1 MTSTTHD
8 SAGRNPGDKN
18 ADRASNDATTSDK
31 SELFDHGGHLF
42 MVVAAVVVGLA
53 GALGAVLFRLLI
65 RIVQALAFEGPDA
78 VAMLIDE
85 GIAAETHDPLEAA
98 KELAWYWRIAIPAIG
113 GLLVGPLIYF
123 FAREARGHGIPEV
136 MKAVAIRGG
145 VIRAR
150 IVGVKAL
157 ASALTIGTGG
167 SVGREGPIVQIGSAF
182 GSAVGQWLKL
192 NAAGVRTLVGC
203 GAAAGISATFN
214 APIAGAIFAAE
225 IIVGDFAVT
234 QFTPI
239 VISSVV
245 ASVITRYAIGNHP
258 AFLVPDYEI
267 VSPFEL
273 LPYMAA
279 GVIAGLVAVAFI
291 RSLNLAED
299 FFGRVPM
306 PEWSKAALGGAIVGA
321 VAIWLP
327 NVYGVGY
334 TTISDALSG
343 SLPIALL
350 AMLVV
355 AKIFATSVTIGSG
368 GSGGIFAPSLFMGAM
383 AGGVVGHLVVQYFP
397 GATASSGAYALVTMG
412 AVVAATTHA
421 PVSAIIIIFELTQT
435 IDIIPALMTACVI
448 STLVS
453 QLSYRDSIYTT
464 KLRRQ
469 GIDIFETKDP
479 NVLKGLFVRD
489 VIVPD
494 PEVVPASADFKTVL
508 DLVVQSPHSQFYVAS
523 PNGDHL
529 GAISLLELRRL
540 IYEQE
545 TLQHVVVAGDLV
557 DRSHPTVTD
566 EVDLS
571 VVMKIFSASHVDE
584 IAVVDADDA
593 KRLVGT
599 VREKD
604 VIEASN
610 REQLRRD
617 LAGGFQTSMSA
628 AGTGQTV
635 DLGDGYQLRE
645 IMAPPHVTGLS
656 LRQLTLRE
664 RVGVQVLLVRSRKP
678 EGGRHLRV
686 PHGGDVLV
694 EGDAVIVAGTK
705 QALDMLDALSAQ
717 PPPRIDD

>member
-1 MTSTTHD
+1 
-8 SAGRNPGDKN
+8 
-18 ADRASNDATTSDK
+18 
-31 SELFDHGGHLF
+31 
-42 MVVAAVVVGLA
+42 MVGAAIFVGLA

-65 RIVQALAFEGPDA
+65 RLVQGFAFEGTEG
-78 VAMLIDE
+78 VLSVFEE

-98 KELAWYWRIAIPAIG
+98 RTLAWYWKIAIPAAG
-113 GLLVGPLIYF
+113 GMIVGPLIYF

-136 MKAVAIRGG
+136 MKAVAVRGG

-157 ASALTIGTGG
+157 ASALSIGTGG

-182 GSAVGQWLKL
+182 GSAIGQRLML

-245 ASVITRYAIGNHP
+245 ASVVTRYAIGNHP
-258 AFLVPDYEI
+258 AFIVPDYEI

-273 LPYMAA
+273 VPYMVA

-291 RSLNLAED
+291 RTLSFSEE
-299 FFGRVPM
+299 FFEKVPM
-306 PEWSKAALGGAIVGA
+306 PEWSRAALGGAIVGTM
-321 VAIWLP
+321 AIWLP

-334 TTISDALSG
+334 TTISGALAG
-343 SLPIALL
+343 TLTAGL
-350 AMLVV
+350 MGVLVV
-355 AKIFATSVTIGSG
+355 AKILATSITIGSG
-368 GSGGIFAPSLFMGAM
+368 GSGGIFAPSLFLGAM
-383 AGGVVGHLVVQYFP
+383 AGGVVGTLVEQYFP

-453 QLSYRDSIYTT
+453 QLSNRDSIYTT

-469 GIDIFETKDP
+469 GIDIFEAKNP
-479 NVLKGLFVRD
+479 NVLKDLFVRD
-489 VIVPD
+489 VIGLNPV
-494 PEVVPASADFKTVL
+494 VVPASADFKTVL
-508 DLVVQSPHSQFYVAS
+508 DLVVQSSHSQFYVSS
-523 PNGDHL
+523 PSGAHL

-540 IYEQE
+540 IYEQD
-545 TLQHVVVAGDLV
+545 TLQHIVVAGDLV
-557 DRSHPTVTD
+557 DSSHPTVTD
-566 EVDLS
+566 DVDLS
-571 VVMKIFSASHVDE
+571 VVMKILSASHFDE
-584 IAVVDADDA
+584 IAVVDADDST
-593 KRLVGT
+593 RLVGT

-617 LAGGFQTSMSA
+617 LAGGIQTSITA
-628 AGTGQTV
+628 AGSGQTV

-645 IMAPPHVTGLS
+645 MMAPPHVTGRS

-664 RVGVQVLLVRSRKP
+664 RVGVQVLLVRSKKP
-678 EGGRHLRV
+678 EGGSHLRV
-686 PHGGDVLV
+686 PHGDDVLV

-705 QALDMLDALSAQ
+705 AALDMLDSLSAQ
-717 PPPRIDD
+717 PPPETTGF

>member
-1 MTSTTHD
+1 
-8 SAGRNPGDKN
+8 
-18 ADRASNDATTSDK
+18 
-31 SELFDHGGHLF
+31 
-42 MVVAAVVVGLA
+42 MVVAAVFVGLA

-65 RIVQALAFEGPDA
+65 RLVQGFAFEGTDGLLA
-78 VAMLIDE
+78 VIDE
-85 GIAAETHDPLEAA
+85 GIAAETVDPLAA
-98 KELAWYWRIAIPAIG
+98 AQNLAWYWRIAIPAAG

-136 MKAVAIRGG
+136 MKAVAVRGG

-150 IVGVKAL
+150 IVGIKAL
-157 ASALTIGTGG
+157 ASALSIGTGG

-182 GSAVGQWLKL
+182 GSTVGQWMKL

-245 ASVITRYAIGNHP
+245 ASVVTRYAIGNHP
-258 AFLVPDYEI
+258 AFVVPDYEI

-279 GVIAGLVAVAFI
+279 GIVAGLVAVAFI
-291 RSLNLAED
+291 RTLTLSED
-299 FFGRVPM
+299 LFARVPL
-306 PEWSKAALGGAIVGA
+306 PEWSRAALGGAIVGTM
-321 VAIWLP
+321 AIWLP

-334 TTISDALSG
+334 TTISGALAG
-343 SLPIALL
+343 TLTAGLMGI
-350 AMLVV
+350 LVV
-355 AKIFATSVTIGSG
+355 AKIIATSVTIGSG
-368 GSGGIFAPSLFMGAM
+368 GSGGVFAPSLFLGAT
-383 AGGVVGHLVVQYFP
+383 AGGVIGTLVEQYFP

-412 AVVAATTHA
+412 AVVAAATHA

-448 STLVS
+448 STLVA
-453 QLSYRDSIYTT
+453 QLCYRDSIYTT

-469 GIDIFETKDP
+469 GIDMFETKNP
-479 NVLKGLFVRD
+479 NVLKELWVRD
-489 VIVPD
+489 VIVLD
-494 PEVVPASADFKTVL
+494 PVVIPASADFKTVL
-508 DLVVQSPHSQFYVAS
+508 DLVVQSSHSQFYVES
-523 PNGDHL
+523 PSGAFL

-557 DRSHPTVTD
+557 DSSHPSVTD
-566 EVDLS
+566 DVDLS
-571 VVMKIFSASHVDE
+571 VVMKIFSTSHIDE
-584 IAVVDADDA
+584 IAVVDADDP
-593 KRLVGT
+593 KILVGT
-599 VREKD
+599 IREKD

-617 LAGGFQTSMSA
+617 LAGGMQTSISA
-628 AGTGQTV
+628 AGSGQTV
-635 DLGDGYQLRE
+635 ELGDGYQLRE
-645 IMAPPHVTGLS
+645 IMASPHVTGSTLRRLS
-656 LRQLTLRE
+656 LRE
-664 RVGVQVLLVRSRKP
+664 RVGVQVLLVRSRAP

-686 PHGGDVLV
+686 PHGDDVLV
-694 EGDAVIVAGTK
+694 EGDAMIVAGTTA
-705 QALDMLDALSAQ
+705 ALDMLDALGAQ
-717 PPPRIDD
+717 PPPA

>member
-1 MTSTTHD
+1 LTLTSTD
-8 SAGRNPGDKN
+8 
-18 ADRASNDATTSDK
+18 TSRLL
-31 SELFDHGGHLF
+31 ERGGHLF
-42 MVVAAVVVGLA
+42 MVGAAIVVGLA
-53 GALGAVLFRLLI
+53 GALGAVLFRFLI
-65 RIVQALAFEGPDA
+65 RGVQAFAFEGSDA
-78 VAMLIDE
+78 VGMLIDE
-85 GIAAETHDPLEAA
+85 GFAAETHDPLEAA
-98 KELAWYWRIAIPAIG
+98 RHLAWYWRIAIPATG
-113 GLLVGPLIYF
+113 GLLVGPLIYV

-136 MKAVAIRGG
+136 MKAVAVRGG

-167 SVGREGPIVQIGSAF
+167 SAGREGPIVQIGSAF
-182 GSAVGQWLKL
+182 GSTIGQWFNL

-234 QFTPI
+234 QFMPI

-245 ASVITRYAIGNHP
+245 ASVVTRYAIGNHP
-258 AFLVPDYEI
+258 AFLVPPYEI
-267 VSPFEL
+267 ISPFEL
-273 LPYMAA
+273 IPYMAA
-279 GVIAGLVAVAFI
+279 GVVAGLVAVAFI
-291 RSLNLAED
+291 RSLTFSED
-299 FFGRVPM
+299 FFEKIQL
-306 PEWSKAALGGAIVGA
+306 PEWSRAALGGAIIGI

-327 NVYGVGY
+327 NIYGVGY

-343 SLPIALL
+343 ALPTLLL
-350 AMLVV
+350 AALVL

-383 AGGVVGHLVVQYFP
+383 AGGVIGNLVEQYFP

-435 IDIIPALMTACVI
+435 IEIVPALMTACVI

-453 QLSYRDSIYTT
+453 QLLNRDSIYTT

-489 VIVPD
+489 VMVPN
-494 PEVVPASADFKTVL
+494 PEVIQASADFKTVL

-540 IYEQE
+540 IYEQDA
-545 TLQHVVVAGDLV
+545 LQHVVIAGDLV
-557 DRSHPTVTD
+557 DSAHPTVTD
-566 EVDLS
+566 DVDLS

-584 IAVVDADDA
+584 IAVVDADDD

-599 VREKD
+599 VLEKD

-617 LAGGFQTSMSA
+617 LAGGFQTSVSA
-628 AGTGQTV
+628 AGRGQTV

-645 IMAPPHVTGLS
+645 IMAPPHVTGRS

-678 EGGRHLRV
+678 EGGAHLRV
-686 PHGGDVLV
+686 PHGDDILI
-694 EGDAVIVAGTK
+694 EGDAVIVAGTTDS
-705 QALDMLDALSAQ
+705 LDKLDALGSQ
-717 PPPRIDD
+717 PPPAVAD

>member
-1 MTSTTHD
+1 
-8 SAGRNPGDKN
+8 
-18 ADRASNDATTSDK
+18 
-31 SELFDHGGHLF
+31 
-42 MVVAAVVVGLA
+42 MVGAAIAVGLA
-53 GALGAVLFRLLI
+53 GAIGAVLFRLMI
-65 RIVQALAFEGPDA
+65 RTVQALAFEGPDGIPA
-78 VAMLIDE
+78 LIEE
-85 GIAAETHDPLEAA
+85 GIAAETNDPLEVARS
-98 KELAWYWRIAIPAIG
+98 LAWYWRIAIPAAG

-136 MKAVAIRGG
+136 MKAVAVRGG

-150 IVGVKAL
+150 VVGVKAL

-182 GSAVGQWLKL
+182 GSSLGQWLKL

-245 ASVITRYAIGNHP
+245 ASVATRYAIGNHP
-258 AFLVPDYEI
+258 AFRVPDYEI

-273 LPYMAA
+273 APYMLA
-279 GVIAGLVAVAFI
+279 GVVAGVVAVAFI
-291 RSLNLAED
+291 RMLSFSED
-299 FFGRVPM
+299 FFERLPM
-306 PEWSKAALGGAIVGA
+306 PEWSRAALGGAIVGS

-334 TTISDALSG
+334 TTITGALSG
-343 SLPIALL
+343 TLPAALMALL
-350 AMLVV
+350 VL

-383 AGGVVGHLVVQYFP
+383 AGGVIGHLVEGYYP
-397 GATASSGAYALVTMG
+397 GASASSGAYALVTMG

-453 QLSYRDSIYTT
+453 QLAHRDSIYTT

-469 GIDIFETKDP
+469 GIDIHEALDP
-479 NVLKGLFVRD
+479 NVLKGLYVRD

-508 DLVVQSPHSQFYVAS
+508 DLVVQSPHSQFYVAG
-523 PNGDHL
+523 PNGDYL

-540 IYEQE
+540 IYEQDA
-545 TLQHVVVAGDLV
+545 LQHVVVAGDLV
-557 DRSHPTVTD
+557 DTHHPTVTD
-566 EVDLS
+566 DVDLS
-571 VVMKIFSASHVDE
+571 VVMQIFSASHVDE

-593 KRLVGT
+593 TRLVGT

-604 VIEASN
+604 VIDASN

-617 LAGGFQTSMSA
+617 LAGGFHTSVTT
-628 AGTGQTV
+628 AGRGQTV

-645 IMAPPHVTGLS
+645 IFAPPHVTGRS
-656 LRQLTLRE
+656 LKDLALRE
-664 RVGVQVLLVRSRKP
+664 RVGVQVLLVRTRTPDGQPS
-678 EGGRHLRV
+678 LRV
-686 PHGGDVLV
+686 PHGADVLH
-694 EGDAVIVAGTK
+694 EGETLIIAGTRT
-705 QALDMLDALSAQ
+705 ALDMLDALPAQ
-717 PPPRIDD
+717 PPPETATA

>member
-1 MTSTTHD
+1 MT
-8 SAGRNPGDKN
+8 
-18 ADRASNDATTSDK
+18 TTSIEPSQLLDR
-31 SELFDHGGHLF
+31 GGHLF
-42 MVVAAVVVGLA
+42 MVGAAIVVGLA

-65 RIVQALAFEGPDA
+65 RTVQTIAFEGPDA
-78 VAMLIDE
+78 LGGLIEE
-85 GIAAETHDPLEAA
+85 GIAAETSDPLEVAQS
-98 KELAWYWRIAIPAIG
+98 LAWYWRIAIPAFG
-113 GLLVGPLIYF
+113 GLMVGPLIYF

-182 GSAVGQWLKL
+182 GSTIGQWLKL

-225 IIVGDFAVT
+225 IIVGDFAVI

-245 ASVITRYAIGNHP
+245 ASVVTRYAIGNHP
-258 AFLVPDYEI
+258 AFIVPDYEI
-267 VSPFEL
+267 ISPFEL
-273 LPYMAA
+273 LPYMVA
-279 GVIAGLVAVAFI
+279 GVVAGIVAVVFI
-291 RSLNLAED
+291 RTLSLSED
-299 FFGRVPM
+299 LFAKVPL
-306 PEWSKAALGGAIVGA
+306 PEWSRAALGGAIVGV
-321 VAIWLP
+321 VAIQLP

-334 TTISDALSG
+334 TTISGALAG
-343 SLPIALL
+343 ALPAALM
-350 AMLVV
+350 ATLVL

-383 AGGVVGHLVVQYFP
+383 AGGVVGHLVEQYFP

-435 IDIIPALMTACVI
+435 IDIIPALMTACVV

-453 QLSYRDSIYTT
+453 QLSNRDSIYTE
-464 KLRRQ
+464 KLVRQ

-489 VIVPD
+489 VILPV
-494 PEVVPASADFKTVL
+494 PEVIPASADFKTVL

-540 IYEQE
+540 IYEQDA
-545 TLQHVVVAGDLV
+545 LQHVVVAGDLV
-557 DRSHPTVTD
+557 DTAHPTVTD
-566 EVDLS
+566 DVDLS
-571 VVMKIFSASHVDE
+571 VVMKIFSASHIDE
-584 IAVVDADDA
+584 MAVVDADDD

-599 VREKD
+599 VLEKD

-617 LAGGFQTSMSA
+617 LAGGFQTSVSA
-628 AGTGQTV
+628 AGRGQTV

-645 IMAPPHVTGLS
+645 IMAPPHVTGRS
-656 LRQLTLRE
+656 LRQLALRE

-678 EGGRHLRV
+678 GGGALLRV
-686 PHGGDVLV
+686 PHGDDILR
-694 EGDAVIVAGTK
+694 EGDTVIIAGTLD
-705 QALDMLDALSAQ
+705 ALDKLDALSAQ
-717 PPPRIDD
+717 PPPEAAN

>member
-1 MTSTTHD
+1 LTLTSTD
-8 SAGRNPGDKN
+8 
-18 ADRASNDATTSDK
+18 TSRLL
-31 SELFDHGGHLF
+31 ERGGHLF
-42 MVVAAVVVGLA
+42 MVGAAIVVGLA
-53 GALGAVLFRLLI
+53 GALGAVLFRFLI
-65 RIVQALAFEGPDA
+65 RGVQAFAFEGSDA
-78 VAMLIDE
+78 VGMLIDE
-85 GIAAETHDPLEAA
+85 GFAAETHDPLEAA
-98 KELAWYWRIAIPAIG
+98 RHLAWYWRIAIPAAG
-113 GLLVGPLIYF
+113 GLLVGPLIYV

-136 MKAVAIRGG
+136 MKAVAVRGG

-167 SVGREGPIVQIGSAF
+167 SAGREGPIVQIGSAF
-182 GSAVGQWLKL
+182 GSTIGQWFNL

-234 QFTPI
+234 QFMPI

-245 ASVITRYAIGNHP
+245 ASVVTRYAIGNNP
-258 AFLVPDYEI
+258 AFLVPPYEI
-267 VSPFEL
+267 ISPFEL
-273 LPYMAA
+273 IPYMAA
-279 GVIAGLVAVAFI
+279 GVVAGLVAVAFI
-291 RSLNLAED
+291 RSLTFSED
-299 FFGRVPM
+299 FFEKIQL
-306 PEWSKAALGGAIVGA
+306 PEWSRAALGGAIVGI

-327 NVYGVGY
+327 NIYGVGY

-343 SLPIALL
+343 ALPTLLL
-350 AMLVV
+350 AALVL

-383 AGGVVGHLVVQYFP
+383 AGGVIGNLVEQYFP

-435 IDIIPALMTACVI
+435 IDIVPALMTACVI

-453 QLSYRDSIYTT
+453 QLLNRDSIYTT

-489 VIVPD
+489 VMVPN
-494 PEVVPASADFKTVL
+494 PEVIQASADFKTVL

-540 IYEQE
+540 IYEQDA
-545 TLQHVVVAGDLV
+545 LQHVVIAGDLV
-557 DRSHPTVTD
+557 DSAHPTVTD
-566 EVDLS
+566 DVDLS
-571 VVMKIFSASHVDE
+571 VVMKIFSASHLDE
-584 IAVVDADDA
+584 IAVVDADDD

-599 VREKD
+599 VLEKD

-617 LAGGFQTSMSA
+617 LAGGFQTSVSA
-628 AGTGQTV
+628 AGRGQTV

-645 IMAPPHVTGLS
+645 IMAPPHVTGRS

-678 EGGRHLRV
+678 EGGAHLRV
-686 PHGGDVLV
+686 PHGDDILI
-694 EGDAVIVAGTK
+694 EGDAVIVAGTTDS
-705 QALDMLDALSAQ
+705 LDKLDALGAQ
-717 PPPRIDD
+717 PPPALAD

>member
-1 MTSTTHD
+1 
-8 SAGRNPGDKN
+8 
-18 ADRASNDATTSDK
+18 
-31 SELFDHGGHLF
+31 
-42 MVVAAVVVGLA
+42 MVGAAIVVGLA
-53 GALGAVLFRLLI
+53 GALGAVLFRFLI
-65 RIVQALAFEGPDA
+65 RGVQAFAFEGSDA
-78 VAMLIDE
+78 VGMLIDE
-85 GIAAETHDPLEAA
+85 GFAAETHDPLEAA
-98 KELAWYWRIAIPAIG
+98 RHLAWYWRIAIPATG
-113 GLLVGPLIYF
+113 GLLVGPLIYV

-136 MKAVAIRGG
+136 MKAVAVRGG

-167 SVGREGPIVQIGSAF
+167 SAGREGPIVQIGSAF
-182 GSAVGQWLKL
+182 GSTIGQWFNL

-234 QFTPI
+234 QFMPI

-245 ASVITRYAIGNHP
+245 ASVVTRYAIGNHP
-258 AFLVPDYEI
+258 AFLVPPYEI
-267 VSPFEL
+267 ISPFEL
-273 LPYMAA
+273 IPYMAA
-279 GVIAGLVAVAFI
+279 GVVAGLVAVAFI
-291 RSLNLAED
+291 RSLTFSED
-299 FFGRVPM
+299 FFEKIQL
-306 PEWSKAALGGAIVGA
+306 PEWSRAALGGAIIGI

-327 NVYGVGY
+327 NIYGVGY

-343 SLPIALL
+343 ALPTLLL
-350 AMLVV
+350 AALVL

-383 AGGVVGHLVVQYFP
+383 AGGVIGNLVEQYFP

-435 IDIIPALMTACVI
+435 IEIVPALMTACVI

-453 QLSYRDSIYTT
+453 QLLNRDSIYTT

-489 VIVPD
+489 VMVPN
-494 PEVVPASADFKTVL
+494 PEVIQASADFKTVL

-540 IYEQE
+540 IYEQDA
-545 TLQHVVVAGDLV
+545 LQHVVIAGDLV
-557 DRSHPTVTD
+557 DSAHPTVTD
-566 EVDLS
+566 DVDLS

-584 IAVVDADDA
+584 IAVVDADDDN
-593 KRLVGT
+593 RLVGT
-599 VREKD
+599 VLEKD

-617 LAGGFQTSMSA
+617 LAGGFQTSVSA
-628 AGTGQTV
+628 AGRGQTV

-645 IMAPPHVTGLS
+645 IMAPPHVTGRS

-678 EGGRHLRV
+678 EGGAHLRV
-686 PHGGDVLV
+686 PHGDDILI
-694 EGDAVIVAGTK
+694 EGDAVIVAGTTDS
-705 QALDMLDALSAQ
+705 LDKLDALGAQ
-717 PPPRIDD
+717 PPPAVAD

>member
-1 MTSTTHD
+1 MS
-8 SAGRNPGDKN
+8 RLLE
-18 ADRASNDATTSDK
+18 R
-31 SELFDHGGHLF
+31 GGHLF
-42 MVVAAVVVGLA
+42 MVGAAIVVGLA

-65 RIVQALAFEGPDA
+65 RTVQAFAFEGADG
-78 VAMLIDE
+78 VAMLAEE
-85 GIAAETHDPLEAA
+85 GLAAEASDPLEAA
-98 KELAWYWRIAIPAIG
+98 RQLAWYWRIAIPAAG
-113 GLLVGPLIYF
+113 GLVVGPLIYF
-123 FAREARGHGIPEV
+123 FAREARGHGVPEV

-150 IVGVKAL
+150 VVGIKAL
-157 ASALTIGTGG
+157 ASAISIGSGG

-182 GSAVGQWLKL
+182 GSAIGQKL
-192 NAAGVRTLVGC
+192 GLNTAGVRTLVGC

-234 QFTPI
+234 AFMPI

-245 ASVITRYAIGNHP
+245 ASVVTRFAIGNDP
-258 AFLVPDYEI
+258 AFLVPAYEI
-267 VSPFEL
+267 ISPLEL
-273 LPYMAA
+273 LPYMVA
-279 GVIAGLVAVAFI
+279 GVVAGLVGVAFI
-291 RSLNLAED
+291 RALSFAED
-299 FFGRVPM
+299 FFDGVPL
-306 PEWSKAALGGAIVGA
+306 PEWSRAALGGALVGI

-334 TTISDALSG
+334 TTISDALAG
-343 SLPIALL
+343 AMPIALM
-350 AMLVV
+350 ATLVL

-368 GSGGIFAPSLFMGAM
+368 GSGGIFSPSLFMGAM
-383 AGGVVGHLVVQYFP
+383 AGGVIGNLVEEYFP

-453 QLSYRDSIYTT
+453 QLISRDSIYTT

-489 VIVPD
+489 VIVSD
-494 PEVVPASADFKTVL
+494 PEVLPASADFKTVL

-523 PNGDHL
+523 PDGAHL

-540 IYEQE
+540 IYEQDA
-545 TLQHVVVAGDLV
+545 LQHIVVAGDLV
-557 DRSHPTVTD
+557 DTAHPTVTD
-566 EVDLS
+566 DVDLS
-571 VVMKIFSASHVDE
+571 VVMKLFSGSHVDE
-584 IAVVDADDA
+584 IAVVDADDG
-593 KRLVGT
+593 KYLVGT

-617 LAGGFQTSMSA
+617 LAGGFETSMTA
-628 AGTGQTV
+628 AGRGQTV

-645 IMAPPHVTGLS
+645 FMAPHHVTGRS

-664 RVGVQVLLVRSRKP
+664 RVGVQVLMVRSRNS
-678 EGGRHLRV
+678 GGGSNLRV
-686 PHGGDVLV
+686 PHGDDVLI
-694 EGDAVIVAGTK
+694 EGDALIVAGTTD
-705 QALDMLDALSAQ
+705 ALDRLDALGAQ
-717 PPPRIDD
+717 PPPDIES

>member
-1 MTSTTHD
+1 M
-8 SAGRNPGDKN
+8 SASP
-18 ADRASNDATTSDK
+18 
-31 SELFDHGGHLF
+31 SEPSQLFDRGGHLF
-42 MVVAAVVVGLA
+42 MVVAAVFVGLA
-53 GALGAVLFRLLI
+53 GALGAVLFRLMI
-65 RIVQALAFEGPDA
+65 RMVQGLAFEGMDGLVA
-78 VAMLIDE
+78 VFEE
-85 GIAAETHDPLEAA
+85 GIAAETSDPLEAA
-98 KELAWYWRIAIPAIG
+98 AALAWYWRVAIPAAG

-182 GSAVGQWLKL
+182 GSTVGQWLKL

-245 ASVITRYAIGNHP
+245 ASVVTRYAIGNHP
-258 AFLVPDYEI
+258 AFIVPDYEI
-267 VSPFEL
+267 ISPFEL

-279 GVIAGLVAVAFI
+279 GIVAGLVAVAFI
-291 RSLNLAED
+291 RSLDLSED
-299 FFGRVPM
+299 VFGKVPM
-306 PEWSKAALGGAIVGA
+306 PEWSRAALGGAIVG
-321 VAIWLP
+321 VIAIWLP
-327 NVYGVGY
+327 NIYGVGY
-334 TTISDALSG
+334 TTISGALAGTLSAG
-343 SLPIALL
+343 L
-350 AMLVV
+350 MGTLVV
-355 AKIFATSVTIGSG
+355 AKILATSITIGSG
-368 GSGGIFAPSLFMGAM
+368 GSGGIFAPSLFLGAVS
-383 AGGVVGHLVVQYFP
+383 GGVVGTLVEQYFP

-453 QLSYRDSIYTT
+453 QLLNRDSIYTT

-469 GIDIFETKDP
+469 GIDIFEAKNP
-479 NVLKGLFVRD
+479 NVLKDLSVRD
-489 VIVPD
+489 VIMLD
-494 PEVVPASADFKTVL
+494 PVIVPASADFKTVL
-508 DLVVQSPHSQFYVAS
+508 DLVVQSSHSQFYVANS
-523 PNGDHL
+523 AGEYL

-557 DRSHPTVTD
+557 DSSHPSVTD
-566 EVDLS
+566 DVDLS
-571 VVMKIFSASHVDE
+571 VVMQIFSSSHVDE
-584 IAVVDADDA
+584 IAVVDADDR

-617 LAGGFQTSMSA
+617 LAGGMHTSIGA
-628 AGTGQTV
+628 AGSGQTV
-635 DLGDGYQLRE
+635 ELGDGYQLRE
-645 IMAPPHVTGLS
+645 IMAPPHVTGRS
-656 LRQLTLRE
+656 LRRLTLRE
-664 RVGVQVLLVRSRKP
+664 RVGVQVLLVRSRRP
-678 EGGRHLRV
+678 EGGTHLRV
-686 PHGGDVLV
+686 PHGEDILV

-705 QALDMLDALSAQ
+705 AALDMLDALSAQ
-717 PPPRIDD
+717 PPPETQSGL